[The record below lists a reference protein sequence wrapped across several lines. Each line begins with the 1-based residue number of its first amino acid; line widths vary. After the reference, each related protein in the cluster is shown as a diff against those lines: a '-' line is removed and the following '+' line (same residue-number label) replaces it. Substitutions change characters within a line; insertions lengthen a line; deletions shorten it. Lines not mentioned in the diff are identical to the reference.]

1 MLAVEVRTIPQKCA
15 KRAAA
20 SRNQIEV
27 KSRLYLGFSI
37 VLLMA
42 SMQHLD
48 AFAPSLSIQRPPSVP
63 TNLFMSEEPEMGAE
77 NPEAAEAGEPVEE
90 EVPEDPEI
98 VALKE
103 EIAKLESELK
113 SKQSTL
119 AYTQDQVEE
128 YSKTGYA
135 RKVAEMENMRRVR
148 NVSEE

>member
-1 MLAVEVRTIPQKCA
+1 MYRQYAL
-15 KRAAA
+15 
-20 SRNQIEV
+20 
-27 KSRLYLGFSI
+27 SI

-77 NPEAAEAGEPVEE
+77 NPEGAEAGEPVEE

-119 AYTQDQVEE
+119 AYNQDQVEE

-148 NVSEE
+148 NVSKEWIEKE